1 MKKII
6 AIVLCIILSLSMIG
20 CNRNKK
26 FDEGDVTMV
35 VVQESVTPLGLT
47 VHINIKS
54 KIDVNGGID
63 YDFTIEKKENGEWVP
78 VQEIGERS
86 TSTETYIF
94 QGERDLKIYW
104 SEIYG
109 ELIPGEYRVVK
120 FFYPGAVETANI
132 SENGFYLTA
141 EFIIE

>member
-1 MKKII
+1 
-6 AIVLCIILSLSMIG
+6 
-20 CNRNKK
+20 
-26 FDEGDVTMV
+26 MV

-47 VHINIKS
+47 VRINNKS

-63 YDFTIEKKENGEWVP
+63 YDFAIEKKENGEWVP

-120 FFYPGAVETANI
+120 FFYPGKADDAHS
-132 SENGFYLTA
+132 SEDGFYLNA